1 MTITSAWLGGIS
13 YFLGLLGYTGSLR
26 RLGVSPYLRW
36 ITAMLIQIL
45 LLYAAAMVGHLRLGI
60 FLVTSV
66 GVVLWGVW
74 QILGLFHRGSLR
86 FEGLHLFDFWM
97 VALGGAMVD
106 VLARSPLVHY
116 DNFSHWAVMVKFMV
130 FSGHLP
136 TAADHLI
143 SFTSY
148 PPATALFITQFVTW
162 IGFSEG
168 AMLVAQFLLIWAAAY
183 AIFAVLRDRTRALT
197 AMILCLTIAG
207 SLVFNVAIRLNNLL
221 VDYVL
226 PLLTVAALAGVFAY
240 RTRPWL
246 LCGHVAVFVAA
257 LLLVKNSATFFV
269 VVIAAVFLVTLLK
282 TGKTGWSLPANL
294 LRFAGTLAVASGP
307 FLLWQWHVHATFTVS
322 KHEISA
328 QAYQHQL
335 ANESP
340 AAILKIVRK
349 FGEQMVNPQSLST
362 QGIVL
367 LNVLLIGAWLVIRV
381 LSHRQNPLFK
391 LAGGLDGMFVLYDVS
406 LLGMYLLSMPYAEAI
421 LLDGFERYR
430 GSIVILGLYLGAMG
444 FVRVLDA
451 TFYEQ
456 NFEKRDSRSFA
467 TIMSKNAYQLSTLV
481 AGFFAI
487 TLMYSEITGTNFTNR
502 MNHNTLP
509 LQLQRCS
516 RPWTQLNHQRLL
528 VVDPHATDVNDYYA
542 GYAARYYYFTDRA
555 VGQENFMVSPAAF
568 HQILQQYDYVVIPE
582 FHRTF
587 TVLTRKVYHQRV
599 MTGLYRV
606 TPKQLIRQR

>member
-1 MTITSAWLGGIS
+1 MTAAWLGGAS
-13 YFLGLLGYTGSLR
+13 YLIGLLGYTGSLR

-36 ITAMLIQIL
+36 ITAMLLQIL
-45 LLYAAAMVGHLRLGI
+45 LLYGAAMLGQLRLGI
-60 FLVTSV
+60 YGVTGL
-66 GVVLWGVW
+66 GVVLWGTW
-74 QILGLFHRGSLR
+74 QILGLFHRGSLP
-86 FEGLHLFDFWM
+86 FEGIHLFDFWM
-97 VALGGAMVD
+97 LGLGGAMVE

-116 DNFSHWAVMVKFMV
+116 DNFSHWAVMVKFLV

-136 TAADHLI
+136 AATDHLI

-162 IGFSEG
+162 VGFSEG

-183 AIFAVLRDRTRALT
+183 AVFAVLRDRTRALT
-197 AMILCLTIAG
+197 AMILCFTIAG

-226 PLLTVAALAGVFAY
+226 PILTVAALAGIFAY

-246 LCGHVAVFVAA
+246 LCGHVAVFSAA

-269 VVIAAVFLVTLLK
+269 VVIAGAFLVTLLK
-282 TGKTGWSLPANL
+282 TNRTGWALPGNL
-294 LRFAGTLAVASGP
+294 LRFAGTMGVASLP

-328 QAYQHQL
+328 QAYRHQL
-335 ANESP
+335 TSESP
-340 AAILKIVRK
+340 ATILKIARK
-349 FGEQMVNPQSLST
+349 FGEQILNPQSLST
-362 QGIVL
+362 QGILL
-367 LNVLLIGAWLVIRV
+367 LNILLVGAWVVIR
-381 LSHRQNPLFK
+381 LGNRRRNPLLK
-391 LAGGLDGMFVLYDVS
+391 TAAWLDGMFGLYYLS
-406 LLGMYLLSMPYAEAI
+406 LLGMYVLSMPYAEAI
-421 LLDGFERYR
+421 LLDGFERYM
-430 GSIVILGLYLGAMG
+430 GSVVILGLYLGAMV

-456 NFEKRDSRSFA
+456 NFEKRNSRSFA

-502 MNHNTLP
+502 MNQQTLP

-516 RPWTQLNHQRLL
+516 RPWTHLNHQKVL

-542 GYAARYYYFTDRA
+542 GYVARYYYFTDRA

-568 HQILQQYDYVVIPE
+568 RQIVQQYDYVVIPE

-587 TVLTRKVYHQRV
+587 TVLTQKVYHQRV
-599 MTGLYRV
+599 ITGLYRV
-606 TPKQLIRQR
+606 TPQRLLRQR